1 MKIFVPGLFLM
12 VFSMPAM
19 AASSLDVALKNVAL
33 SCGAISEELS
43 DMKVRAGIGTAVSA
57 VGTATGAVAVGA
69 GIAKAGVDS
78 DVADLEAELAKL
90 KAMDT
95 GDYTRLSLTEAQI
108 SSLNAEI
115 SAYVSSSAA
124 QIQDKESEMS
134 ELEQKS
140 KKLGNI
146 RTGTLAASTAANIA
160 GAVVAGNNR
169 TTGGLQQKISAC
181 IESVSELSRVRMQA
195 RLDGSA
201 DDAQLSRA
209 EKIIAECGAW
219 ETVNVSSIDKRAQG
233 ATVASGV
240 GAGLGLIGTITSAS
254 ANSDKVRDGDDKK
267 EQNLNTASNVLAG
280 GTTLASGAATVFN
293 ATQISAIKRAA
304 QVADAC
310 EGALK

>member
-1 MKIFVPGLFLM
+1 MKLFIPGLFLL
-12 VFSMPAM
+12 VSSMPAM
-19 AASSLDVALKNVAL
+19 ASSSLDVAVANVRTA
-33 SCGAISEELS
+33 CGAISEDLA
-43 DMKVRAGIGTAVSA
+43 DMKMRAGIGTAVSA
-57 VGTATGAVAVGA
+57 VGTATGAVAVGT
-69 GIAKAGVDS
+69 GIAKAGVDAE
-78 DVADLEAELAKL
+78 VANLEAELAKL
-90 KAMDT
+90 NAMDT
-95 GDYTRLSLTEAQI
+95 GDYTKLNLTDDQIASLG
-108 SSLNAEI
+108 AEI
-115 SAYVSSSAA
+115 SAYVSSS
-124 QIQDKESEMS
+124 QVQGKESEIS

-146 RTGTLAASTAANIA
+146 RTGTLATSTAANIA
-160 GAVVAGNNR
+160 GAVVAGTNR

-181 IESVSELSRVRMQA
+181 TESVSELSRVRMQA

-201 DDAQLSRA
+201 DNAQLARA
-209 EKIIAECGAW
+209 EKIISECGAW

-233 ATVASGV
+233 ATISSGV
-240 GAGLGLIGTITSAS
+240 GAGLGLIGTITSAT
-254 ANSDKVRDGDDKK
+254 ANSDKVRAGDDKK

>member
-1 MKIFVPGLFLM
+1 MKLFIPGLFLL
-12 VFSMPAM
+12 VSSMPAM
-19 AASSLDVALKNVAL
+19 ASSSLDVAVANVRTA
-33 SCGAISEELS
+33 CGAISEDLA
-43 DMKVRAGIGTAVSA
+43 DMKMRAGIGTAVSA
-57 VGTATGAVAVGA
+57 VGTATGAVAVGT
-69 GIAKAGVDS
+69 GIAKAGVDAE
-78 DVADLEAELAKL
+78 VANLEAELAKL
-90 KAMDT
+90 NAMDT
-95 GDYTRLSLTEAQI
+95 GDYTKLNLTDDQIASLG
-108 SSLNAEI
+108 AEI
-115 SAYVSSSAA
+115 SAYVSSS
-124 QIQDKESEMS
+124 QVQGKESEIS

-146 RTGTLAASTAANIA
+146 RTGTLATSTAANIA
-160 GAVVAGNNR
+160 GAVVAGTNR

-181 IESVSELSRVRMQA
+181 TESVSELSRVRMQA

-201 DDAQLSRA
+201 DNAQLARA
-209 EKIIAECGAW
+209 EKIISDCGAW

-233 ATVASGV
+233 ATISSGV
-240 GAGLGLIGTITSAS
+240 GAGLGLIGTITSAT
-254 ANSDKVRDGDDKK
+254 ANSDKVRAGDDKK